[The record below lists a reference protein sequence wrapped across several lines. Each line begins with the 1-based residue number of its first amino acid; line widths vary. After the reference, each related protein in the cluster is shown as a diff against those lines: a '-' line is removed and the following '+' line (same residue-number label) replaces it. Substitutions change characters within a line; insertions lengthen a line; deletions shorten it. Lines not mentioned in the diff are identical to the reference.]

1 MKSFFSS
8 LSFALFCA
16 ALPLAASADS
26 APIRPRITGISHIA
40 VYASDPAQARAFY
53 NGVLGCAARPDPEV
67 QGSTRYSFNSHQSVE
82 VLPLPANAGINRL
95 DHIAYSTIDAE
106 AMRRYLASK
115 GVTVPPVVTRGRDM
129 FSQWFEVKDPEGNTV
144 QFVQQRSAGT
154 QVPTVIGHHII
165 HAGMLI
171 HDQEAENH
179 FYRDILGF
187 RPYWHGGMQ
196 PDKTDWVA
204 LQVPDG
210 TDWLEY
216 MLTSGPSGS
225 GIPANMSQH
234 SLGVLNH
241 FSVGV
246 VDIKAAADAVHQKP
260 GWESYPHDKGTQL
273 GKDGKNQY
281 NIYDADQTR
290 VEFMEFAPVAKPC
303 CSEFTGQHPSPS
315 AD

>member
-1 MKSFFSS
+1 MKLFAKLCLS
-8 LSFALFCA
+8 LLCA
-16 ALPLAASADS
+16 AMPMSALAQS
-26 APIRPRITGISHIA
+26 APERPRITGISHIA
-40 VYASDPAQARAFY
+40 VYASDPAQARSFY
-53 NGVLGCAARPDPEV
+53 AGIIGCSARPDPEKP
-67 QGSTRYSFNSHQSVE
+67 GATRYSFNSHQSVE

-95 DHIAYSTIDAE
+95 DHIAYVTSDAE

-115 GVTVPPVVTRGRDM
+115 GVTVPPSVTRSRDM
-129 FSQWFEVKDPEGNTV
+129 FSQWFDVKDPEGNVV
-144 QFVQQRSAGT
+144 QFVQQRSFGAGI
-154 QVPTVIGHHII
+154 PTVIGHHII
-165 HAGMLI
+165 HVGMLI
-171 HDQEAENH
+171 HDRATSDH

-196 PDKTDWVA
+196 PEKTDWVA

-241 FSVGV
+241 LSVGV
-246 VDIKAAADAVHQKP
+246 VDIHAAADAVQKKP
-260 GWESYPHDKGTQL
+260 GWDVFGHDKGTQL

-290 VEFMEFAPVAKPC
+290 LEFMEFTPVAKPC
-303 CSEFTGQHPSPS
+303 CSDFTGPHPSP
-315 AD
+315 AAE